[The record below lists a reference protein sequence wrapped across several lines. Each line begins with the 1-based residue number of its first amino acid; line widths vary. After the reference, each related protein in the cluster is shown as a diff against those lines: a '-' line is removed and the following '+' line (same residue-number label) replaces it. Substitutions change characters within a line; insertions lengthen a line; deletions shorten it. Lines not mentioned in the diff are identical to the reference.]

1 MDEKKEFK
9 DILNALIEDENS
21 VQFTAEEQG
30 LLDEVMELLKGFD
43 KNLKSLREAR
53 EEGLTRAEWL
63 TQKLTDS
70 IQRITKTEEEQERL
84 MKIINESA
92 LRVLGET
99 AGESEDQLAI
109 EKSQQSENVRK
120 EESEQ

>member
-1 MDEKKEFK
+1 MNEKKEFK

-53 EEGLTRAEWL
+53 EEGLTRNEWL

-70 IQRITKTEEEQERL
+70 IQRIAKTEEEQERL
-84 MKIINESA
+84 MNVINESA

-99 AGESEDQLAI
+99 AGELENQPAI
-109 EKSQQSENVRK
+109 EKTQQSENVRK